1 MGASLESGAQ
11 IKTVKRKNTRRL
23 AQLGLL
29 TALSL
34 IAGYIELL
42 IPVPIGIPG
51 VKLGLANLMIVW
63 ALYALG
69 PLEALTVNGMR
80 ILLSGFLFGNLS
92 MILYSLAG
100 ASFSFVCM
108 YLAKRSGAFGMTG
121 VSIIGGVTHNLGQL
135 LAAMVVLETK
145 SLVYYGPV
153 LVVAGLLTG
162 FLIGIIAGEVWKRV
176 PLKS

>member
-1 MGASLESGAQ
+1 M
-11 IKTVKRKNTRRL
+11 KRRNTQHL

-29 TALSL
+29 TALAL
-34 IAGYIELL
+34 TAGYIELL

-69 PLEALTVNGMR
+69 PADALAINGIR

-100 ASFSFVCM
+100 AALSFVCM
-108 YLAKRSGAFGMTG
+108 YGAKKSGRFSMTG
-121 VSIIGGVTHNLGQL
+121 VSIIGGVTHNAGQL
-135 LAAMVVLETK
+135 LTAMLVLETK
-145 SLVYYGPV
+145 SLFYYGPV
-153 LVVAGLLTG
+153 LLAAGLITG
-162 FLIGIIAGEVWKRV
+162 MLIGIVAGEVQKRV
-176 PLKS
+176 RLKK

>member
-69 PLEALTVNGMR
+69 PLEALT
-80 ILLSGFLFGNLS
+80 
-92 MILYSLAG
+92 
-100 ASFSFVCM
+100 
-108 YLAKRSGAFGMTG
+108 
-121 VSIIGGVTHNLGQL
+121 
-135 LAAMVVLETK
+135 
-145 SLVYYGPV
+145 
-153 LVVAGLLTG
+153 
-162 FLIGIIAGEVWKRV
+162 
-176 PLKS
+176 

>member
-1 MGASLESGAQ
+1 MK
-11 IKTVKRKNTRRL
+11 KTQRL

-29 TALSL
+29 TSLAL

-63 ALYALG
+63 ALYSLG
-69 PLEALTVNGMR
+69 PWEALAVNGVR

-100 ASFSFVCM
+100 ASLSFGCM
-108 YLAKRSGAFGMTG
+108 YLTKKSGQFGMTG
-121 VSIIGGVTHNLGQL
+121 VSIIGGVMHNAGQL
-135 LAAMVVLETK
+135 LAAMVVLETG
-145 SLVYYGPV
+145 SLIYYGPV
-153 LVVAGLLTG
+153 LLVAGLITG
-162 FLIGIIAGEVWKRV
+162 FLIGVTAEEVQKRV
-176 PLKS
+176 RLKK

>member
-1 MGASLESGAQ
+1 MPVLFIRKKVPAMKKQNTKQ
-11 IKTVKRKNTRRL
+11 I

-29 TALSL
+29 TALAL

-51 VKLGLANLMIVW
+51 VKLGLANLTILW

-69 PLEALTVNGMR
+69 PGEALAVNGIR

-100 ASFSFVCM
+100 ASLSFLCM
-108 YLAKRSGAFGMTG
+108 YLAKKSGRLSLIG
-121 VSIIGGVTHNLGQL
+121 VSILGGVMHNVGQL
-135 LAAMVVLETK
+135 LVAMLALETG
-145 SLVYYGPV
+145 SLIYYGPV
-153 LVVAGLLTG
+153 LLAAGLITG
-162 FLIGIIAGEVWKRV
+162 LLIGILTAEVQKRV
-176 PLKS
+176 RVK